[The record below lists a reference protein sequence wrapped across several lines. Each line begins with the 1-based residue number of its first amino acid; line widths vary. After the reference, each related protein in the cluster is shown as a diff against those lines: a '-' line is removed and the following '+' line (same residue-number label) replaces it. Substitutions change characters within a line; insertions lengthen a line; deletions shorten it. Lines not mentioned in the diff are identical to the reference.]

1 MNRSELVFKI
11 LADLGIS
18 YCCAVPGGGI
28 MYLVDA
34 AGRHPGIRTRFFHHE
49 QAAGFAAEAHGR
61 VEAAP
66 AVCIATIGPGAA
78 NAVAAAF
85 SCFINSVP
93 CVFISGAKRSSFRT
107 DYPKQ
112 RFNFPQDG
120 DTEAMATP
128 VVKRYHRLAA
138 DDDIPSVLAQL
149 VVLSREGRPGPV
161 WLDVPLDVQGMQVE
175 AKPPTQATTDPGPA
189 NAGPMPDASL
199 SGKLQAFLNA
209 VERPV
214 FLLGRGCERI
224 FRQPAY
230 RRFLRDAGLPF
241 ITTIGSNHLLEA
253 AGDLN
258 LGFFGPTGRRSA
270 NRVLTEADALVA
282 MGSGLDIDNT
292 GFDREAFFKGK
303 RLLTINSDPWLQVEE
318 AADWTKVVAS
328 VESLGLAGIADW
340 LAGQERFVAWAGF
353 CRDVNTLL
361 SPEREIWANLTESDV
376 DPYLFCR
383 RLSQLAP
390 ASTGFAGGIS
400 LDVHAFSQVAGLR
413 EGQEFYLSSHAGQL
427 GWDVPAA
434 IGMADSGRFATIVC
448 LTGDGSLMFNL
459 QELATLRR
467 IDTNV
472 AVIVFDNDGY
482 NSIRTSQDAHLGG
495 RHFGSDLQWLGFPD
509 WRTLAQAFDYRY
521 MDIATN
527 DAIDRIGAAMGE
539 GHWLVR
545 VRIDP
550 ERGRTPRLVSKIKD
564 GKFVSPTIFDQYPE
578 LPAETEAAYA
588 ALKARL

>member
-1 MNRSELVFKI
+1 MNRS
-11 LADLGIS
+11 DLIFQALSALGVAH
-18 YCCAVPGGGI
+18 CCAVPGGGI

-34 AGRHPGIRTRFFHHE
+34 VGRHPSFHTRFFHHE
-49 QAAGFAAEAHGR
+49 QAAGFAAEALGR
-61 VEAAP
+61 VHASP
-66 AVCIATIGPGAA
+66 AVCMATIGPGAA
-78 NAVAAAF
+78 NAVSAAF

-93 CVFISGAKRSSFRT
+93 CLFISGAKRSSFRT

-112 RFNFPQDG
+112 RFTFPQDG
-120 DTEAMATP
+120 DTEGMVGP
-128 VVKRYHRLAA
+128 VVKRYHCLGI
-138 DDDIPSVLAQL
+138 DDDIPRLLAQL
-149 VVLSREGRPGPV
+149 IELACEGRPGPV
-161 WLDVPLDVQGMQVE
+161 WLDIPLDVQGMPVE
-175 AKPPTQATTDPGPA
+175 SAGPVAIPPRPATDPA
-189 NAGPMPDASL
+189 AATDAVL
-199 SGKLQAFLNA
+199 AFLA
-209 VERPV
+209 GVERPV
-214 FLLGRGCERI
+214 FLLGRGCEMV
-224 FRQPAY
+224 FRGDAY
-230 RRFLRDAGLPF
+230 RRLLRDGGLPF
-241 ITTIGSNHLLEA
+241 ITTVGSNHLLKA
-253 AGDLN
+253 AGRMS
-258 LGFFGPTGRRSA
+258 LGFFGPTGRRAA
-270 NRVLTEADALVA
+270 NRVLIEADAIVA
-282 MGSGLDIDNT
+282 LGAGLDIDTT
-292 GFDREAFFKGK
+292 GFDRSSFFGGK
-303 RLLTINSDPWLQVEE
+303 RLLTVNSDPWLQVAE
-318 AADWTKVVAS
+318 ASEWTKVTAS
-328 VESLGLAGIADW
+328 VRDLDFDALAGW
-340 LAGQERFVAWAGF
+340 LAQQDRFDGWARF
-353 CRDVNTLL
+353 CLGVDGLL
-361 SPEREIWANLTESDV
+361 SAQREIECNLTHDGV
-376 DPYLFCR
+376 DPYLFCH

-390 ASTGFAGGIS
+390 ANTGIAGGIS
-400 LDVHAFSQVAGLR
+400 LDIVAFSHAAELR
-413 EGQEFYLSSHAGQL
+413 DEQEFYVSPHAGQL
-427 GWDVPAA
+427 GWDLPAA
-434 IGMADSGRFATIVC
+434 IGLADSGRFDTIVC